1 MTSNDIFRICADVE
15 SPLMSGA
22 ELARTDN
29 GDCLVRLG
37 LVNKC
42 GIPSEAPCP
51 SCHGERTGRI
61 GGAIQNGQT
70 HLFHCPCCGRMKI
83 QTAMLENW
91 RLDYDALVRA
101 VSRKL
106 GCVTMREELRGHLW
120 NLGFSLA
127 GFSKP
132 VWIVRKYCSEMRG
145 EIDRRLPHDPRA
157 VLFSMGQTPQTGVG
171 RITPDRIIPL
181 FELIEIGEDVIVHP
195 GVNDY
200 LKPLKLEV
208 EEAPNRLVVN
218 GNYWLVRFDGGET
231 LSVKHQKGFIYLAA
245 LIEHA
250 NKDVSV
256 LDLTGSLVEK
266 EGASLLS
273 GTSDVIDID
282 ALREY
287 RRRIDVIQNR
297 LADGEY
303 SSGAEKMEL
312 LEEQERIRKEV
323 RNSVTASGRLRKRND
338 KLDHPRQ
345 AVYRAIQRALDTLKE
360 AGAEEMAEHLR
371 KNIRTGNQL
380 RYMPSG
386 NLDWEVYGF

>member
-1 MTSNDIFRICADVE
+1 MTANDFFRICADVE
-15 SPLMSGA
+15 SPLASGA
-22 ELARTDN
+22 DLAKLDN
-29 GDCLVRLG
+29 GNHLVQLG
-37 LVNKC
+37 LVRKG

-61 GGAIQNGQT
+61 GAAVQAGLAR
-70 HLFHCPCCGRMKI
+70 LFYCPCCGRMKI
-83 QTAMLENW
+83 PTTMLENW
-91 RLDYDALVRA
+91 RLDYDAFVRTVA
-101 VSRKL
+101 RKL
-106 GCVTMREELRGHLW
+106 GCATVREELRGHLW

-132 VWIVRKYCSEMRG
+132 VWIVRKYCSEMRN
-145 EIDRRLPHDPRA
+145 EIDRRLPHDPRSI
-157 VLFSMGQTPQTGVG
+157 LFSMGQTPQAGVG
-171 RITPDRIIPL
+171 RITPDRITPL
-181 FELIEIGEDVIVHP
+181 FELIEIGEDVIIHP

-200 LKPLKLEV
+200 LKPLKLEA
-208 EEAPNRLVVN
+208 ETAPNRLVVN

-245 LIEHA
+245 LIEHEG
-250 NKDVSV
+250 KDVSV
-256 LDLTGSLVEK
+256 LDLTGALVEK

-273 GTSDVIDID
+273 GTSEVIDIE

-297 LADGEY
+297 LADEEY
-303 SSGAEKMEL
+303 SSAAERLML
-312 LEEQERIRKEV
+312 LDEQERIRKEV

-360 AGAEEMAEHLR
+360 AGAEDMAEHLR
-371 KNIRTGNQL
+371 KNIQTGNLL
-380 RYMPSG
+380 RYMPPD